1 MFLRVFGF
9 VYELLQFKYC
19 CGGALMVMVLVVALV
34 LVGEGRVSLKVDT
47 TGQTC
52 DRHF

>member
-19 CGGALMVMVLVVALV
+19 CGGSFDGDGIGSSLSAGGG
-34 LVGEGRVSLKVDT
+34 GES
-47 TGQTC
+47 
-52 DRHF
+52 